1 MDGSPSVIAERAQSE
16 CAGYPLPF
24 EMQRVMTRSVKGN
37 PSTPWIDWEKIKISN
52 LCMGSLIAGFL
63 ALTVSGCGY
72 RFAVEGAGPTLGGAP
87 EAAAQATAPRMVI
100 QFFENKSFEPNLEH
114 KYTNYVR
121 HEFSAGS
128 GARIVPRLEDADL
141 VLKGSILSVS
151 IPTIAFSQSITL
163 ESRVTVT
170 VTAKVEE
177 ARTGKVIWAQTATA
191 SSEFFVTNDLQ
202 FNRVLQT
209 RAVEQ
214 AGRLIAEDLATQFL
228 NHLERTQS
236 RPSAGSPA
244 PTSASG
250 STDGPTHS
258 AESGRNGPTA
268 K

>member
-1 MDGSPSVIAERAQSE
+1 MKSSKVRGKSNFSIPHF
-16 CAGYPLPF
+16 CLFPF
-24 EMQRVMTRSVKGN
+24 SFFLVMTV
-37 PSTPWIDWEKIKISN
+37 
-52 LCMGSLIAGFL
+52 L
-63 ALTVSGCGY
+63 AGCGY
-72 RFAVEGAGPTLGGAP
+72 QFRVEGTGPTIGGAP
-87 EAAAQATAPRMVI
+87 DAANQATAPRMLI

-128 GARIVPRLEDADL
+128 GTRIVPRMEDADL

-151 IPTIAFSQSITL
+151 IPTIAFSQTITL

-177 ARTGKVIWAQTATA
+177 ARTGKVIWAQTAMA

-236 RPSAGSPA
+236 RPSAGRPA

-250 STDGPTHS
+250 STDGPTRS
-258 AESGRNGPTA
+258 SESGGNGPAA

>member
-1 MDGSPSVIAERAQSE
+1 MVA
-16 CAGYPLPF
+16 
-24 EMQRVMTRSVKGN
+24 TK
-37 PSTPWIDWEKIKISN
+37 
-52 LCMGSLIAGFL
+52 SLQVYVVCG
-63 ALTVSGCGY
+63 ALTVILAGCGY
-72 RFAVEGAGPTLGGAP
+72 QFRVEGTGPTIGGASD
-87 EAAAQATAPRMVI
+87 AGNQATAPRMVI

-228 NHLERTQS
+228 NHLERTQT
-236 RPSAGSPA
+236 RPSAGGPA
-244 PTSASG
+244 PASASG
-250 STDGPTHS
+250 STDGPTRS
-258 AESGRNGPTA
+258 SESGRNGPAA

>member
-1 MDGSPSVIAERAQSE
+1 MSSSR
-16 CAGYPLPF
+16 
-24 EMQRVMTRSVKGN
+24 VKGN
-37 PSTPWIDWEKIKISN
+37 NNFSIPHFCLFTFPF
-52 LCMGSLIAGFL
+52 SLAMFVL
-63 ALTVSGCGY
+63 AGCGY
-72 RFAVEGAGPTLGGAP
+72 RFAVEGAGPTIGGAP
-87 EAAAQATAPRMVI
+87 DTAAQATAPRMVI

-114 KYTNYVR
+114 KYTNYMR

-141 VLKGSILSVS
+141 VLKGSILTVS
-151 IPTIAFSQSITL
+151 IPTIAFSQTITL

-177 ARTGKVIWAQTATA
+177 ARTGKAIWAQTVTA
-191 SSEFFVTNDLQ
+191 SSEFFVTNHLQ

-244 PTSASG
+244 PTSAGG
-250 STDGPTHS
+250 SRDGPTRS
-258 AESGRNGPTA
+258 SESGRNGPAA